1 MRLFTT
7 VVEIKEYLRRQQAA
21 GKSVGLVPTMGYLHE
36 GHLSLIRRA
45 VAETDIPVISVFVNP
60 IQFGPSEDLGKYPRD
75 LKRDQELIRETGAEV
90 VFNPSMAEM
99 YGTDYLTYV
108 RVEKITETLCGV
120 SRPGHFQGVAT
131 VVNKLFNIVRPDKAY
146 FGQKDAQQA
155 LVIRKMVKDLNMDVE
170 VVVCP
175 IVREADGLAMS
186 SRNTYLNAEERR
198 QAVALYQA
206 LLAAK
211 AMIEQGERDA
221 HRVKRHMEELIH
233 RQPLANVDYI
243 SVVDPESLREITE
256 ISGAVLLALAVK
268 FGATRLIDN
277 LRVEV

>member
-21 GKSVGLVPTMGYLHE
+21 GKSIGLVPTMGYLHE

-45 VAETDIPVISVFVNP
+45 VAETDIPVTSIFVNP

-155 LVIRKMVKDLNMDVE
+155 LVIQKMVKDLNMDVE

-198 QAVALYQA
+198 QAGVLYQA

-211 AMIEQGERDA
+211 AMIAQGERDA

>member
-75 LKRDQELIRETGAEV
+75 LQRDLEVIRETGAEV

>member
-1 MRLFTT
+1 
-7 VVEIKEYLRRQQAA
+7 
-21 GKSVGLVPTMGYLHE
+21 
-36 GHLSLIRRA
+36 
-45 VAETDIPVISVFVNP
+45 
-60 IQFGPSEDLGKYPRD
+60 
-75 LKRDQELIRETGAEV
+75 
-90 VFNPSMAEM
+90 
-99 YGTDYLTYV
+99 
-108 RVEKITETLCGV
+108 
-120 SRPGHFQGVAT
+120 
-131 VVNKLFNIVRPDKAY
+131 
-146 FGQKDAQQA
+146 
-155 LVIRKMVKDLNMDVE
+155 
-170 VVVCP
+170 
-175 IVREADGLAMS
+175 MS